1 MENIFYV
8 FQKMDNF
15 EDKFWVVGKLEGKV
29 VHVVGSHYSRIKAF
43 RLAQKMN
50 KDQEQQ
56 GE

>member
-15 EDKFWVVGKLEGKV
+15 DDKFWVVGKVEGKV
-29 VHVVGSHYSRIKAF
+29 VHVVGSHYSRVKAF

>member
-1 MENIFYV
+1 MKLFYTFQAMEEIEN
-8 FQKMDNF
+8 
-15 EDKFWVVGKLEGKV
+15 KFWVVGKLDGKV

-50 KDQEQQ
+50 KEQ